1 MVLSLAAT
9 LLPLSA
15 GALRTFSNV
24 KVPRSAL
31 TAHEVYQRDSSQSWR
46 GRDVKGI
53 YKLDFRQRAL
63 NLWAVTAQMR
73 GERGRKELS
82 PSHLLSGMNS
92 WVVLQV
98 SCFGC
103 WAVLSSQ
110 ECYTVPWEEPSH
122 LWVSQGFKFTGQT
135 IIRKTRCLFAF
146 AHFSPPP

>member
-1 MVLSLAAT
+1 MVLSLAGT

-24 KVPRSAL
+24 KVPRSPL
-31 TAHEVYQRDSSQSWR
+31 TAHEIYQRDSSQSWR

-73 GERGRKELS
+73 GKRGGKELS

-92 WVVLQV
+92 
-98 SCFGC
+98 
-103 WAVLSSQ
+103 
-110 ECYTVPWEEPSH
+110 
-122 LWVSQGFKFTGQT
+122 
-135 IIRKTRCLFAF
+135 
-146 AHFSPPP
+146 